1 MHHFFVSEKPDH
13 EGLITVTGDALKHMS
28 VLRLKPGEE
37 VTVSD
42 GDDRDYYC
50 TVRSAERD
58 CVVLQV
64 QSHRESAELPISVTL
79 YQGFPKADKME
90 LIIQKAVE
98 LGAACIVPVL
108 MSRCVAKPD
117 EKRLKSR
124 LERWNQIARSA
135 AEQSG
140 RSTVPEVGS
149 VLTMKQAVEQARNS
163 LMIVPYESA
172 DGMRTAKEVL
182 QKLEAGQEISVFIG
196 PEGGFEPTEIELCTQ
211 AGAKIISLGRR
222 ILRTET
228 AGLVTLSALMLAME
242 MKRDD
247 D

>member
-1 MHHFFVSEKPDH
+1 MHHFFVPENANLD
-13 EGLITVTGDALKHMS
+13 GFITVTGEPLKHMS
-28 VLRLKPGEE
+28 VLRLRPGEE

-50 TVRSAERD
+50 TVVSADRD
-58 CVVLQV
+58 SVVLRV
-64 QSHRESAELPISVTL
+64 ESERPSAELPVQITL

-98 LGAACIVPVL
+98 LGAARIVPTL
-108 MSRCVAKPD
+108 MARCVAKPD
-117 EKRLKSR
+117 EKRLKAR

-140 RSTVPEVGS
+140 RSTVLVVEP
-149 VLTMKQAVEQARNS
+149 AVSLKKALEQAGNG

-172 DGMRTAKEVL
+172 DGMKTAREVL
-182 QKLEAGQEISVFIG
+182 QSLEPGQKIGVFIG
-196 PEGGFEPTEIELCTQ
+196 PEGGFEPAEIELCTQ

-228 AGLVTLSALMLAME
+228 AGLVVLSALMLAME
-242 MKRDD
+242 MKRDGT
-247 D
+247 